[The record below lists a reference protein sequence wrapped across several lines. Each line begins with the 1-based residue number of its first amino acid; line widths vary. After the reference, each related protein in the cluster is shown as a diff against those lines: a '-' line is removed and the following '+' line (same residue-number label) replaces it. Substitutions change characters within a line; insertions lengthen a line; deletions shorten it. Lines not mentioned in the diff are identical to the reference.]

1 MIVFFYGYSFDYNL
15 YNFIESVNRT
25 DYDVFKK
32 NKIQFIHRNINSL
45 VSKSEVRPI
54 VKISNASVL
63 EISEAKLDKTVWS
76 SELEFNDYDLIRLD
90 QSREGGCV
98 TCFIKISIAYRDKD
112 RVSASTLKVFLLTL
126 ICLSPS

>member
-1 MIVFFYGYSFDYNL
+1 M
-15 YNFIESVNRT
+15 
-25 DYDVFKK
+25 
-32 NKIQFIHRNINSL
+32 
-45 VSKSEVRPI
+45 SKSEVRPI